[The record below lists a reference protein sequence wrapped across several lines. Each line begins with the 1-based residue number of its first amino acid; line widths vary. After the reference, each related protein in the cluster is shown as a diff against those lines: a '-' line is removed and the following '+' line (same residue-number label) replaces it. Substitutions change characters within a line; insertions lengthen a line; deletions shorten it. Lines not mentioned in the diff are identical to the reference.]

1 MIQPC
6 HLKRL
11 QRSYKEPFSSNAV
24 FDDENYIITSTQMM
38 QIIGNKTNTQ
48 THSFLSLK
56 NSRSETEGSIQQKS
70 SVPNQFPAINENNK
84 RIRKLNNWSS
94 LLISAAI
101 TKKKSTL
108 HSSNPP
114 ILCLWNWF
122 NCNTAI
128 ETIPEIK
135 LNFFV
140 VSYPFARYQDKAS
153 LKMTYVNGEN
163 INGHSPL
170 ELHCCF
176 QIWYF
181 GNHFMTC

>member
-1 MIQPC
+1 MWLTAVPFSYLVPDDSTSQVTNTSFSTGKHFYSQMIQPC

-114 ILCLWNWF
+114 ILCLWN
-122 NCNTAI
+122 
-128 ETIPEIK
+128 
-135 LNFFV
+135 
-140 VSYPFARYQDKAS
+140 
-153 LKMTYVNGEN
+153 
-163 INGHSPL
+163 
-170 ELHCCF
+170 
-176 QIWYF
+176 
-181 GNHFMTC
+181 